1 MRAVVMVMLVSLSQ
15 AQLFGENMFGEAKDS
30 PLLDKVTIAA
40 DLMEDMEVSESQLT
54 EQQLKIRDFYR

>member
-1 MRAVVMVMLVSLSQ
+1 
-15 AQLFGENMFGEAKDS
+15 MFGEAKDS

>member
-1 MRAVVMVMLVSLSQ
+1 MVMLVSLSQAQ